1 MTLEHSK
8 IYRIVNKD
16 IVCNCFHIKGLSHH
30 FKIRPTQGRKPLV
43 NEKCSLSSF
52 YPGDREMGSIDSELL
67 WGEFI
72 CLLCGW
78 SHKSGFWGLWVHM
91 YILKNK
97 QTFFITV
104 QGMPELN
111 SIQKKKNLFNCIRVY
126 ALWLPRIWGGEKEQE
141 ESLGATMEMQTYT
154 LTYVK

>member
-1 MTLEHSK
+1 
-8 IYRIVNKD
+8 
-16 IVCNCFHIKGLSHH
+16 
-30 FKIRPTQGRKPLV
+30 
-43 NEKCSLSSF
+43 
-52 YPGDREMGSIDSELL
+52 
-67 WGEFI
+67 
-72 CLLCGW
+72 
-78 SHKSGFWGLWVHM
+78 M

-111 SIQKKKNLFNCIRVY
+111 SIQKKKIFSTVSVY

>member
-1 MTLEHSK
+1 
-8 IYRIVNKD
+8 
-16 IVCNCFHIKGLSHH
+16 
-30 FKIRPTQGRKPLV
+30 
-43 NEKCSLSSF
+43 
-52 YPGDREMGSIDSELL
+52 
-67 WGEFI
+67 
-72 CLLCGW
+72 
-78 SHKSGFWGLWVHM
+78 M